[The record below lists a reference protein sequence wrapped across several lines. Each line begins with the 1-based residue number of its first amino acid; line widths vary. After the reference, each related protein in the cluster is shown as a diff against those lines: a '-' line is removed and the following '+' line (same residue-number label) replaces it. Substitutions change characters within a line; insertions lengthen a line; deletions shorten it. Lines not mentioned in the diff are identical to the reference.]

1 MGQDIDQYN
10 TIEVLEFLMVSD
22 HDDAGPPILVKG
34 VTGITGLVYGVSL
47 LVEISKNGAP
57 FAPPAGAVTEIAYGL
72 YGIAANAIDANTVGP
87 IALFAIGTGTDPTN
101 ETYDVKPAI
110 PPIVPGEPGL
120 GGPVESRLSLD
131 LPAAKLFLR
140 VEHDAD
146 DDLIAAFIIAAKQR
160 ADGFLNN
167 PFMVMRA
174 VIFIS
179 GAAVGDSVYVDGMTF
194 RVAATAP
201 ATRSQD
207 FMLQEF
213 AIGGNDEETAEN
225 LAAIIN
231 DEMYGALN
239 VLATQSGTEIALTW
253 RTGRKEPVAASE
265 ATATLSVRA
274 RRVQDAIPEVVRTG
288 VLRTIAWMY
297 DQRQDGISAAAISG
311 QGSTTYGAPPQALDL
326 WRRYRKMPG
335 T

>member
-1 MGQDIDQYN
+1 MGYPVPQYN
-10 TIEVLEFLMVSD
+10 TTDNLLFLMVSSVD
-22 HDDAGPPILVKG
+22 H
-34 VTGITGLVYGVSL
+34 ITGMPGLVPGVSL
-47 LVEISKNGAP
+47 FVIISKNGAA
-57 FAPPAGAVTEIAYGL
+57 FAAPAGAITEIANGWYQV
-72 YGIAANAIDANTVGP
+72 AANAVDASTAGP
-87 IALFAIGTGTDPTN
+87 LVLHATGTGADPTD
-101 ETYDVKPAI
+101 ESYDVQPAI
-110 PPIVPGEPGL
+110 APIVPGVPGL

-146 DDLIAAFIIAAKQR
+146 DDLITSFITAAKQR

-167 PFMVMRA
+167 PFTVMRA
-174 VIFIS
+174 VIFVS

-194 RVAATAP
+194 RVAAAAP

-213 AIGGNDEETAEN
+213 AIGADDEETAAN

-231 DEMYGALN
+231 DEMYGALD

-253 RTGRKEPVAASE
+253 RTGRKEPVTASE
-265 ATATLSVRA
+265 ATATLSVRT
-274 RRVQDAIPEVVRTG
+274 RRVQDAIPELVRTG

-297 DQRQDGISAAAISG
+297 DQRQDGVGAEAISG
-311 QGSTTYGAPPQALDL
+311 LGSTTYAAPPEALNL
-326 WRRYRKMPG
+326 WRRYRKMAG

>member
-1 MGQDIDQYN
+1 MPYANVACTLLRRYEDGAGAPILRA
-10 TIEVLEFLMVSD
+10 TPTCLVGASAGALPTVPLAVIEVGDGWYAAAHTFATAGDFIRRWGESSPGALD
-22 HDDAGPPILVKG
+22 GRDDI
-34 VTGITGLVYGVSL
+34 VTVIPT
-47 LVEISKNGAP
+47 I
-57 FAPPAGAVTEIAYGL
+57 PPA
-72 YGIAANAIDANTVGP
+72 
-87 IALFAIGTGTDPTN
+87 
-101 ETYDVKPAI
+101 
-110 PPIVPGEPGL
+110 VPGPAGT

-146 DDLIAAFIIAAKQR
+146 DDLITAFIIAAKQQ

-167 PFMVMRA
+167 PFTVMRA
-174 VIFIS
+174 MIFVS
-179 GAAVGDSVYVDGMTF
+179 GAAVDDSVYVDGMTF

-213 AIGGNDEETAEN
+213 AIGGDDEETAEN
-225 LAAIIN
+225 LTAIIN

-239 VLATQSGTEIALTW
+239 VLATQSATEIALTW
-253 RTGRKEPVAASE
+253 RTGRKEPVTASE
-265 ATATLSVRA
+265 ATAMLSVRA
-274 RRVQDAIPEVVRTG
+274 RRVQDAIPELVRTG

-311 QGSTTYGAPPQALDL
+311 QGSTSYGAPPQALDL
-326 WRRYRKMPG
+326 WRRYRKIPG
-335 T
+335 M